1 MKANITLLTMM
12 TFAGT
17 SSRWLREA
25 EEASGPPGGWVGGV
39 GPDVVF
45 AIIGYELSL
54 LFTDEGKEFGTRL
67 LWLTDVQYA
76 TEFHRLA

>member
-1 MKANITLLTMM
+1 M

-17 SSRWLREA
+17 ISRWLREA

-54 LFTDEGKEFGTRL
+54 LTDDEKDLSMAALRTN
-67 LWLTDVQYA
+67 VQYA
-76 TEFHRLA
+76 ATLQRLA